1 MQYSRLFIIVPQL
14 SICRNI
20 KTLQNKL
27 SRTYSDV
34 YMVTANHMKKD
45 SDMPGKKIKN
55 AGIYIDNCIIRN
67 YNTPFGNTEQ

>member
-1 MQYSRLFIIVPQL
+1 
-14 SICRNI
+14 
-20 KTLQNKL
+20 
-27 SRTYSDV
+27 
-34 YMVTANHMKKD
+34 MVTANHMKKD